1 VSGVFTL
8 REVLDSYAKDVDE
21 LVLVDKEY
29 SCNPEKVMDEL
40 EFIVI
45 E

>member
-1 VSGVFTL
+1 MSGVFTL
-8 REVLDSYAKDVDE
+8 REVLDSYAEDVDE

-29 SCNPEKVMDEL
+29 SCSPEEVMDEL